1 MRNLEKERS
10 EIPAVQLYPLGDA
23 AVVVQFGDAID
34 EQTHRQVRAF
44 SAYLQEH
51 PFNGLVEFV
60 PAYTTVTVYYDP
72 WVISE
77 KGQLNPY
84 TKVTGFLQRMLP
96 LVAGAEENAAPR
108 VVEIPV
114 LYGGEAGPDLEYVAR
129 LNELSPE
136 QVIALHTQQEYLVY
150 MIGFAPGF
158 PYLGGMNKRI
168 AAPRKETPR
177 QQIPAGSV
185 GIAGE
190 QTGVYP
196 IETPGG
202 WQLIGQTHM
211 PLFTPHAAKPT
222 LLQAGDVVRFISI
235 TQDEFKERKEQQYE
249 S

>member
-1 MRNLEKERS
+1 MRNLEKEQR

-23 AVVVQFGDAID
+23 AVVVHFGDDIS

-44 SAYLQEH
+44 SAYLQQH
-51 PFNGLVEFV
+51 PFNGLIEYV

-96 LVAGAEENAAPR
+96 LIAGAEENSPPR
-108 VVEIPV
+108 MVEIPV

-129 LNELSPE
+129 VNELSPE

-177 QQIPAGSV
+177 QSIPAGSV

-190 QTGVYP
+190 QTGIYP
-196 IETPGG
+196 LETPGG
-202 WQLIGQTHM
+202 WQLIGQTPV
-211 PLFTPHAAKPT
+211 PLFTPKGKTPT
-222 LLQAGDVVRFISI
+222 LLQAGDVVRFVSI
-235 TQDEFKERKEQQYE
+235 TQDEFKERKEQQHE